1 MVPFQGEILIVVG
14 VLAIIEAILAA
25 TWKKND
31 LSLKAQV
38 ARMSRVVGGVVVV
51 VIGIMNV
58 IG

>member
-14 VLAIIEAILAA
+14 VLAIAEAILAA

-38 ARMSRVVGGVVVV
+38 ARMSRVVGGVAVVV
-51 VIGIMNV
+51 MGIMNV
-58 IG
+58 VG